1 MSLKDEI
8 RDLRMDPPAG
18 WDETLNER
26 TEDVKECPFCDG
38 KGYDECISGCCGAT
52 RDPDLGL
59 CHECHDHCDPSTCPE
74 CDGTGIIK

>member
-38 KGYDECISGCCGAT
+38 KG
-52 RDPDLGL
+52 
-59 CHECHDHCDPSTCPE
+59 
-74 CDGTGIIK
+74 